1 VVRTPVGC
9 YSVGCRDRL
18 LTMKFQQLMSRIGV
32 PLLAIISVAMAY
44 RSYGWSGVG
53 VAASLMV
60 MWALLHFNRLMHVL
74 KRAAKRPIGYL
85 DSAVMLNAKL
95 KPGVTLM
102 HVVAMTKALGELK
115 SVKDQQPETYR
126 WTDGSES
133 YVTCE
138 FAGGRLVKWELV
150 RPEAGADTP

>member
-1 VVRTPVGC
+1 
-9 YSVGCRDRL
+9 
-18 LTMKFQQLMSRIGV
+18 MKFQQFKSRVGV
-32 PLLAIISVAMAY
+32 PLLALILVAMAY
-44 RSYGWSGVG
+44 RSYGWNGVA

-60 MWALLHFNRLMHVL
+60 MWALLHFNRLMQVL
-74 KRAAKRPIGYL
+74 KRAARRPIGYL

-115 SVKDQQPETYR
+115 SVKDRQPEVYR

-133 YVTCE
+133 HVTCE
-138 FAGGRLVKWELV
+138 FFGGKLVKWQLV
-150 RPEAGADTP
+150 RPEVTEDTP

>member
-1 VVRTPVGC
+1 MVRASVGC
-9 YSVGCRDRL
+9 YSVGCRNHL
-18 LTMKFQQLMSRIGV
+18 PTMKFQQLMSRIGV
-32 PLLAIISVAMAY
+32 PLLAVLLVAMAY
-44 RSYGWSGVG
+44 RSYGWSGVA

-95 KPGVTLM
+95 RPGVTLM

-115 SVKDQQPETYR
+115 SVKDQQPELYR

-138 FAGGRLVKWELV
+138 FAGGKLVKWALV
-150 RPEAGADTP
+150 RPEADDDTP

>member
-1 VVRTPVGC
+1 
-9 YSVGCRDRL
+9 
-18 LTMKFQQLMSRIGV
+18 MSRIGV
-32 PLLAIISVAMAY
+32 PLLVVILVAMAY
-44 RSYGWSGVG
+44 RSYGWSGVA

-60 MWALLHFNRLMHVL
+60 MWALLHINRLMQVL

-95 KPGVTLM
+95 KRGVTLM

-115 SVKDQQPETYR
+115 SVKDQQPEFYR
-126 WTDGSES
+126 WTDGSDS

-138 FAGGRLVKWELV
+138 FMGGRLVKWELV